1 MALRLTLMPAQNNA
15 VDFIAYNADGTVVLL
30 AEAKSR
36 HGTSDAWAAK
46 LRRNMLAHGVLPRAK
61 YFLIATPERMYGWK
75 QENLTID
82 EVPPQFTIDAQ
93 KALAPYF
100 TRLNQD
106 PAHISPKAF
115 ELLVLTWLT
124 DIARSAEYREKL
136 DPSLDSLSESGLLSS
151 LRQAQIE
158 MNPAT

>member
-1 MALRLTLMPAQNNA
+1 MPVESAPI
-15 VDFIAYNADGTVVLL
+15 DFIAYDADGTVVLL

-36 HGTSDAWAAK
+36 LGTSEMWAAK

-75 QENLTID
+75 QESGN
-82 EVPPQFTIDAQ
+82 EAPPQFTIDARQ
-93 KALAPYF
+93 ALGPYF
-100 TRLNQD
+100 AKLNQD
-106 PAHISPKAF
+106 PANVSPRAF

-124 DIARSAEYREKL
+124 DISRSAEYRADI
-136 DPSLDSLSESGLLSS
+136 DPSLRSLSDSGLLSS

-158 MNPAT
+158 MNPAR

>member
-1 MALRLTLMPAQNNA
+1 MQTQYTGI
-15 VDFIAYNADGTVVLL
+15 DFIAYGTDGSVVLL

-75 QENLTID
+75 QDNLNFD
-82 EVPPQFTIDAQ
+82 EAPPEFTVDAR

-100 TRLNQD
+100 ARFDQD
-106 PAHISPKAF
+106 PARIVPEAF

-124 DIARSAEYREKL
+124 DVARSAEHLEKL
-136 DPSLDSLSESGLLSS
+136 DPSLQSLSDSGLLSS
-151 LRQAQIE
+151 LRQAHIE
-158 MNPAT
+158 MNPTE